1 MKHKR
6 YLFSLYLFFFTL
18 FIGNGYTM
26 YASKYLGE
34 MGLTNTQIGLTT
46 AVPAFVAIFAQPLW
60 GVIAD
65 RSAKKRTAV
74 DAARLAC
81 EQFHRH

>member
-46 AVPAFVAIFAQPLW
+46 AVPFSRK
-60 GVIAD
+60 D
-65 RSAKKRTAV
+65 NRRK
-74 DAARLAC
+74 
-81 EQFHRH
+81 